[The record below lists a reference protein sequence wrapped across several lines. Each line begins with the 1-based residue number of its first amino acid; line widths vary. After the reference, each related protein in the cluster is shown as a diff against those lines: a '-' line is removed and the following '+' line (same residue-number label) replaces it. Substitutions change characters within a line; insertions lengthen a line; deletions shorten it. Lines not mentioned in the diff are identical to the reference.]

1 MAFLPQELLLLSI
14 SKDLSCKQDILGGS
28 RYVSR
33 KLYHHLPGEVG
44 KKIAEFG
51 VQGNPDLKH
60 LQLQEQLIL
69 HPHLSS
75 S

>member
-1 MAFLPQELLLLSI
+1 LKIPDKRYENLHHFENR
-14 SKDLSCKQDILGGS
+14 GGHFENG
-28 RYVSR
+28 RNLNGR
-33 KLYHHLPGEVG
+33 
-44 KKIAEFG
+44 A

-60 LQLQEQLIL
+60 LQLPEQLIL

>member
-1 MAFLPQELLLLSI
+1 LKIPNNRYENLRHFENR
-14 SKDLSCKQDILGGS
+14 GGLQLH
-28 RYVSR
+28 R
-33 KLYHHLPGEVG
+33 
-44 KKIAEFG
+44 A

-60 LQLQEQLIL
+60 LQLPEQLIL

>member
-1 MAFLPQELLLLSI
+1 MAYLSQEVLLVSI
-14 SKDLSCKQDILGGS
+14 SKDMSCKQDILEGS

-33 KLYHHLPGEVG
+33 QKDLNSEKLQLHR
-44 KKIAEFG
+44 A

-60 LQLQEQLIL
+60 LQLPEQLIL